1 MVSHQP
7 KCDLGEVT
15 SMNPSIYEVNVS
27 YRVTL
32 VQKKKNPS
40 GLQSVEFQR
49 HELD

>member
-1 MVSHQP
+1 MSHQP

-32 VQKKKNPS
+32 VQKKKKKILVVCSQWNFR
-40 GLQSVEFQR
+40 GMN
-49 HELD
+49 